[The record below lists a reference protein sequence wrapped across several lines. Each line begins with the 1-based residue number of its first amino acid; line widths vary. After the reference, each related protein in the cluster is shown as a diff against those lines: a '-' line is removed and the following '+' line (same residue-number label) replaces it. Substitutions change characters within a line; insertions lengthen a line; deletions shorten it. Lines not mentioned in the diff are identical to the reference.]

1 MEIKRISGRVWLEVV
16 TVFLL
21 FSTISTADQFERC
34 FLVSSK
40 KYGVNIHLLKAIAE
54 VESGMQPYA
63 VNVNLKGKNRSFFI
77 KNRKVASEFITYLE
91 KKGYNF
97 DVGISQINIK
107 NIRRFGLSP
116 VELLDPCKNIDLSA
130 RIMRELIDR
139 HGMTWDA
146 VWRYNGNKRYA
157 KKVLKALKEIRKK

>member
-77 KNRKVASEFITYLE
+77 KTERLHQSL
-91 KKGYNF
+91 
-97 DVGISQINIK
+97 
-107 NIRRFGLSP
+107 
-116 VELLDPCKNIDLSA
+116 
-130 RIMRELIDR
+130 
-139 HGMTWDA
+139 
-146 VWRYNGNKRYA
+146 
-157 KKVLKALKEIRKK
+157 

>member
-1 MEIKRISGRVWLEVV
+1 MEIKRISGRVWLEI
-16 TVFLL
+16 TAVFLL
-21 FSTISTADQFERC
+21 FFTVSGAEQLEKCFKSASERH
-34 FLVSSK
+34 
-40 KYGVNIHLLKAIAE
+40 GVNIYLLKAIAK
-54 VESGMQPYA
+54 VESSMYPYA